1 MTIQISR
8 RLLLLGSSFMAAIPF
23 ARNASASE
31 TETETKPD
39 LSSKF
44 HRIDTEVKPKI
55 IDHIYEVGYT
65 EEEWKNR
72 LTEEEFR
79 IMRMGGTEHKKTSK
93 LWNETR
99 EGAYKCKGCDLDIYS
114 SEYKVPITKGWVFF
128 SHSEP
133 DSVLTGIDLI
143 TNYGWRAKKK
153 AAIEAHCRRCGSHLG
168 HVLYVDKKIVHCIN
182 GKAMTFSPT
191 KAK

>member
-1 MTIQISR
+1 MTIHISR
-8 RLLLLGSSFMAAIPF
+8 RLLLLGSSLVASIPF
-23 ARNASASE
+23 ARKASASE
-31 TETETKPD
+31 TETKPN

-44 HRIDTEVKPKI
+44 HRIETEVKPKI
-55 IDHIYEVGYT
+55 
-65 EEEWKNR
+65 R

-133 DSVLTGIDLI
+133 EMV
-143 TNYGWRAKKK
+143 RQ
-153 AAIEAHCRRCGSHLG
+153 
-168 HVLYVDKKIVHCIN
+168 
-182 GKAMTFSPT
+182 
-191 KAK
+191 